1 MKRQQ
6 GFSIVM
12 AIFILVVLG
21 LLSGYMV
28 RLSGVQFNTFNY
40 ALQGARA
47 YQAARAGIE
56 WGIARINNGGL
67 CGDVNLQSAMIFS
80 GLDGFSVRLSCTPES
95 YTEANQTLTVYR
107 INALSQYGSYA
118 NSDYV
123 ARELE
128 VSIVK

>member
-21 LLSGYMV
+21 LLGGYMV
-28 RLSGVQFNTFNY
+28 RMSAVQINTVNY

-56 WGIARINNGGL
+56 WSIGRINNGGN
-67 CGDVNLQSAMIFS
+67 CADVSAQTAMTFA
-80 GLDGFSVRLSCTPES
+80 GHDGFSVRLSCS
-95 YTEANQTLTVYR
+95 SQSVSEADQNPTVYR
-107 INALSQYGSYA
+107 INALSQYGAYTS
-118 NSDYV
+118 SDYV
-123 ARELE
+123 AREIE
-128 VSIVK
+128 VSIIK